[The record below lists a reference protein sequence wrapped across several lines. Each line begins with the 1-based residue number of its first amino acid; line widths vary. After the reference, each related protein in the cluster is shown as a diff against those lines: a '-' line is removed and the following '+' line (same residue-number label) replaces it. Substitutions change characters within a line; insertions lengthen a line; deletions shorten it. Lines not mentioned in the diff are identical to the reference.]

1 MQFVRKH
8 DDWVWVKPSKAF
20 MFYPR
25 AKEDRN
31 CGFGRKFR
39 SLMWRKK
46 NKTCKAKRTA
56 VGIGFYLKSDSK
68 GVRPH

>member
-1 MQFVRKH
+1 MQCVRKH

-39 SLMWRKK
+39 SLMGRMK
-46 NKTCKAKRTA
+46 NKTYKAKRTA
-56 VGIGFYLKSDSK
+56 IVIGF
-68 GVRPH
+68 